1 MQCFIKLTGWRL
13 VMRAHDP
20 NTGKY
25 PWSEAFGLAKFNK
38 PAERK
43 QTVLNAGRILSSA
56 ARLNSVNQN
65 TTNTKIRVEAAL
77 PAFNLLFWNGL
88 HFFLSNINS
97 CETVIR
103 KLIKSIGKLWSARYQ
118 IHARRSDS
126 QLHNLKSDHSGKQ
139 SNKFSFWYFGA
150 LKKADLGRRW

>member
-1 MQCFIKLTGWRL
+1 MLYRTDRPARRL

-25 PWSEAFGLAKFNK
+25 LDHTHARVCLVKKISVKRGEAFGLAKFNK
-38 PAERK
+38 LKPAARAERK

-77 PAFNLLFWNGL
+77 PAFNLLF
-88 HFFLSNINS
+88 
-97 CETVIR
+97 
-103 KLIKSIGKLWSARYQ
+103 
-118 IHARRSDS
+118 
-126 QLHNLKSDHSGKQ
+126 
-139 SNKFSFWYFGA
+139 
-150 LKKADLGRRW
+150 